1 MRTHWMLLVAAMVV
15 VLTFGCSDDKK
26 PQQPPGTEKKAE
38 QPEKK
43 TAPAPA
49 PAPQEKKAEPAEE
62 GPAGEKPASE
72 EPAAVAPERVEPA
85 DGTVEAPKDTL
96 PDMPAEP
103 PKQIERALAK
113 TALHGGMAPLDV
125 LVEKVGSVLS
135 PGLKAMM
142 ETAIYQGL
150 LAEIA
155 GEMKMTDMDWFDRT
169 RSLRIAVR
177 SQDSVVLLV
186 PITSTEKFLAALPA
200 DLRPEG
206 EATAPLRFKLGD
218 SFAEVVGKDLLL
230 SDAQEN
236 IDQLDGA
243 LKLELSKLQVEP
255 IFSVFLEGASIHP
268 LVSTALDEV
277 ERNMEQVAPMDPT
290 QKEFF
295 AKIFNLLKD
304 IVAEIDRIEIN
315 LDIADNDMVLRY
327 AVSTIAGTNLH
338 AAVSGSSN
346 AAIDTLKY
354 MPAKSWFVGGQNI
367 DPKLFM
373 PWLERYMDILASMY
387 SMSTDEKIELWKDY
401 KVMVNLMTG
410 DVAYAVYTDAGFPMS
425 MSSVTEV
432 ADGAKMAELTY
443 GMYDYFFQKA
453 MDTLPPESR
462 QMFAGRSLKELIAQV
477 QPMIKSFG
485 VNLMLDTEIYQG
497 VQMDYLRISLDYTLM
512 NLPPDVAW
520 LKEIVKDKLD
530 FVIAFAPK
538 HLVFTLGPNA
548 LVRAKEIVD
557 GTTQMNP
564 ADLFPG
570 VDAAKYNFVMN
581 FSPLS
586 LMDSLDVIP
595 EFQAWVREEA
605 GKEIEMVAGHKGIF
619 ILGGA
624 NGGKA
629 WMDVRVDIEK
639 VMPLVEHAIKKEM
652 EAPKA
657 TDEVTATEGVPTK
670 VEEN

>member
-1 MRTHWMLLVAAMVV
+1 MRTHWMLLIAAMAV
-15 VLTFGCSDDKK
+15 VLAFGCSDDKK
-26 PQQPPGTEKKAE
+26 PEQPPGTEKKAE

-43 TAPAPA
+43 PAPAPA
-49 PAPQEKKAEPAEE
+49 PAPQEKKAEPAED
-62 GPAGEKPASE
+62 K
-72 EPAAVAPERVEPA
+72 PAAVTPERVEPA
-85 DGTVEAPKDTL
+85 DGTVDAL
-96 PDMPAEP
+96 PDKPIQP

-125 LVEKVGSVLS
+125 LVEKVGSILS
-135 PGLKAMM
+135 PSLKAMM

-155 GEMKMTDMDWFDRT
+155 GEMKMTDMGWFDRT

-186 PITSTEKFLAALPA
+186 PITSMEKLLAALPA

-218 SFAEVVGKDLLL
+218 AFAEVVGRDLLL
-230 SDAQEN
+230 SDVQEN
-236 IDQLDGA
+236 IDQLDGT

-268 LVSTALDEV
+268 LISTALDEV
-277 ERNMEQVAPMDPT
+277 ERSMEQVAPMDPT

-295 AKIFNLLKD
+295 AKLFNLLKD
-304 IVAEIDRIEIN
+304 IVAEIDRIEIS
-315 LDIADNDMVLRY
+315 LDIADKDMVLRY
-327 AVSTIAGTNLH
+327 ALSTIAGTNLH
-338 AAVSGSSN
+338 AAVSGSNN

-354 MPAKSWFVGGQNI
+354 MPTKSWFVGGQNI
-367 DPKLFM
+367 DFKLFM
-373 PWLERYMDILASMY
+373 PWLERYMDILSSMY
-387 SMSTDEKIELWKDY
+387 NMSTDEKIELWKDY
-401 KVMVNLMTG
+401 KVMITLMTG
-410 DVAYAVYTDAGFPMS
+410 DSSFAFYTDAGFPMS
-425 MSSVTEV
+425 ATSVTEV

-462 QMFAGRSLKELIAQV
+462 QMFAGRSFKELIAQV
-477 QPMIKSFG
+477 QPMVKSFG
-485 VNLMLDTEIYQG
+485 VDLKIDTEIYQD
-497 VQMDYLRISLDYTLM
+497 VQMDYLRISLDYSLM

-520 LKEIVKDKLD
+520 MKEMIKDKVD

-538 HLVFTLGPNA
+538 HLIFTMGPNA
-548 LVRAKEIVD
+548 LVRAKEVVD
-557 GTTQMNP
+557 GTAQMNP
-564 ADLFPG
+564 TDLFPG

-581 FSPLS
+581 FSPLA
-586 LMDSLDVIP
+586 LMDSLEVIP
-595 EFQAWVREEA
+595 ELQAWIREEA
-605 GKEIEMVAGHKGIF
+605 GKEIEMVAGHKGF
-619 ILGGA
+619 FVLGGVD
-624 NGGKA
+624 GGKA
-629 WMDVRVDIEK
+629 WMDIRLGLEK

-657 TDEVTATEGVPTK
+657 TDGATATEVVPTG
-670 VEEN
+670 VEEAPAPPTGTHLQ